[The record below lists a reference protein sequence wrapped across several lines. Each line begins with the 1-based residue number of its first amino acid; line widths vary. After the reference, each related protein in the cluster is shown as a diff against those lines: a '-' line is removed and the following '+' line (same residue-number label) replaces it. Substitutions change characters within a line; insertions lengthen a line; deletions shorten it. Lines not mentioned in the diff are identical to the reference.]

1 VHPEFLARQK
11 LPQHLLTRNIWKER
25 FEDIRAFERYLA
37 RNGFVILKFFL
48 NVSRAEQHRRF
59 LDRLERP
66 EKNYKF
72 SLADLAERER
82 WRSYMTAYE
91 ETIRATATPHAP
103 WIVIPADNKKF
114 ARTVVAAAVIDAL
127 QGLELAFPRLD
138 SSQKADLTRAR
149 QMLQRESRRSI
160 KS

>member
-1 VHPEFLARQK
+1 
-11 LPQHLLTRNIWKER
+11 
-25 FEDIRAFERYLA
+25 
-37 RNGFVILKFFL
+37 
-48 NVSRAEQHRRF
+48 
-59 LDRLERP
+59 
-66 EKNYKF
+66 
-72 SLADLAERER
+72 
-82 WRSYMTAYE
+82 MTAYE